1 MREKKGKIDF
11 LMGCMLVIIVLYLY
25 LISSDMCCV
34 EFQMFF
40 GFVVCKFQIWGE
52 IVLQQFLF
60 LLVLGM
66 FYRIIFCVIE
76 LEKVIFGI
84 NKNVQK
90 KKNVF

>member
-1 MREKKGKIDF
+1 
-11 LMGCMLVIIVLYLY
+11 MGCMLVIIVLYLY

-40 GFVVCKFQIWGE
+40 GFVVYVCKFQIWGE

-66 FYRIIFCVIE
+66 FYKIIFCVIE